1 MQANQTRRRG
11 NGRGSTRLPISI
23 WRKSD
28 FVFAETDGVNMQM
41 GPNATCS
48 DFFNPYFTKEF
59 WELLVTETNRFAVQF
74 FENHDLTSYTSEW
87 VPVAIDEM
95 KVLIGLVMLMGIIHK
110 PFINLY
116 FTTDVLYTPIF
127 SQVMNCNQFNLI
139 LKFLHFHNNEDP
151 TFDQNDDNCDNLH
164 KVFTSDGITLD
175 FLICCGKR
183 MFHADDPNSDMPT
196 TERIPSVLMES

>member
-1 MQANQTRRRG
+1 M
-11 NGRGSTRLPISI
+11 
-23 WRKSD
+23 
-28 FVFAETDGVNMQM
+28 
-41 GPNATCS
+41 
-48 DFFNPYFTKEF
+48 
-59 WELLVTETNRFAVQF
+59 
-74 FENHDLTSYTSEW
+74 
-87 VPVAIDEM
+87 PVAIDEM